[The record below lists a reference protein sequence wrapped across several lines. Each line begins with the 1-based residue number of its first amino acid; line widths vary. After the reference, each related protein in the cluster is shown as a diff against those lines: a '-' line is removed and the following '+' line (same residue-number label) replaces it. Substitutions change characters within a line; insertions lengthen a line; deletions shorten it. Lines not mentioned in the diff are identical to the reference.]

1 MDKIKTMMRA
11 VQYSK
16 YGGGVADLKQVEVP
30 VPSPKK
36 DEVLIKVETASINPI
51 DWKLQDG
58 VARPFLPRKFPHIPG
73 TDVAGEV
80 VQVGSEVQS
89 FKVGENVV
97 AVLGNGGALAEYAVA
112 NEGSTVSRPPEV
124 SVREA
129 AALPIAGLAAHQSLT
144 QLAGLKLDGTGPE
157 VNVLVTAASGGVGQY
172 AVQLLKLANAHITA
186 TCGARNIDLVRSLGA
201 DEVLDY
207 KTPDGGALKSPSGRK
222 YDVIIHC
229 AHNIPWSTFE
239 ANLTSKGKV
248 VDTTPGFGTL
258 MSVAFKKITFA
269 KKQLIPLFTSPKKE
283 NLEFLV
289 KLVKEGKLKPV
300 IDSVHPLSKAEEAWA
315 KSIDGHATGKILVE
329 P

>member
-1 MDKIKTMMRA
+1 MEKNMMRA
-11 VQYSK
+11 VQYS
-16 YGGGVADLKQVEVP
+16 
-30 VPSPKK
+30 
-36 DEVLIKVETASINPI
+36 
-51 DWKLQDG
+51 
-58 VARPFLPRKFPHIPG
+58 
-73 TDVAGEV
+73 TDVAGEI
-80 VQVGSEVQS
+80 VQVGSGVQS
-89 FKVGENVV
+89 FKVGDQVV

-112 NEGSTVSRPPEV
+112 KAGSTVPRPPEV
-124 SVREA
+124 SAPEG

-144 QLAGLKLDGTGPE
+144 QLAGLKLDGTGPQ

-186 TCGARNIDLVRSLGA
+186 TCGARNMDLVRSLGA

-207 KTPDGGALKSPSGRK
+207 KTPDGVALKSPSGRK

-229 AHNIPWSTFE
+229 AHNIPWSTFS
-239 ANLTSKGKV
+239 ANLTPKGKV

-258 MSVAFKKITFA
+258 MSVAAKKISCS

-283 NLEFLV
+283 NLDFLV
-289 KLVKEGKLKPV
+289 KLVRDGKLKPI
-300 IDSVHPLSKAEEAWA
+300 IDSKHPLSKAEDAWA